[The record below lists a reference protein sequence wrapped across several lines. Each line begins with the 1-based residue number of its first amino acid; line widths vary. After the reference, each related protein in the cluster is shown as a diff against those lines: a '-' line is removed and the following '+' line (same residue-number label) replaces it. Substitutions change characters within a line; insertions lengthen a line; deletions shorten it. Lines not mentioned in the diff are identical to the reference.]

1 VSVLGRTLSGWL
13 GALPLLVIV
22 ALFLVAP
29 IGVLLA
35 RSFITAEGL
44 SLDIWAGLL
53 DSPHTRKALL
63 TSVALGATCA
73 FFSTLIG
80 TPLAWLVS
88 RLTAGPRAA
97 WLGIFNVAAH
107 FGGIGLAFA
116 YVISLGGYGMVTLFA
131 RSLGFDLHPPARD
144 SFAALAITYEY
155 ANIPLFVLL
164 ALPAM
169 GIVRDEWYEAA
180 QTASATR
187 WQFWRRIG
195 LPLLA
200 PFILGG
206 ALLSFTWAIGIY
218 GIAYALAGSSPT
230 VPTRLLTLQ
239 IGQTIA
245 DDAVTGSARAGA
257 LSVLLIVLAVVALAG
272 YRLLVR
278 RGLRWFGGHTPA
290 DAPTRYAAAG
300 PAGGTA
306 AATSRATAQPRTGNW
321 LRRGL
326 FAIVATLLG
335 LPLLALAL
343 YSVATRWTD
352 RALPDGYTLAHWL
365 GAFADDRALNAVL
378 TSLSLSTL
386 TTFLTLALVVP
397 AVYWART
404 VNPRV
409 RAALE
414 TAAAIPFALPFLV
427 IGLALL
433 QFSGMV
439 APSLQGTYPLLL
451 AGYVA
456 VTFPFVYWAVDGAMA
471 AAGVERLS
479 QAAEACGASRRQTIL
494 RVVLPNI
501 RTGLASG
508 AMLAFA
514 TVIGEYALVSVLA
527 SSVNTIPV
535 WSAHVLLDR
544 NNNPGFAPLAVV
556 TLSVFGLLIALALV
570 VSRVTRGQVLRE
582 APSAGEA
589 AG

>member
-1 VSVLGRTLSGWL
+1 MSSLARRLSGWI
-13 GALPLLVIV
+13 GALPLLAVV
-22 ALFLVAP
+22 ALFLIAP

-35 RSFITAEGL
+35 RSFLVAGGF
-44 SLDIWAGLL
+44 SLDIWADLL
-53 DSPHTRKALL
+53 ASPHTRTALL
-63 TSVALGATCA
+63 TSIALGATCA
-73 FFSTLIG
+73 FVSTLIG

-88 RLTAGPRAA
+88 RLAAGPRAA

-116 YVISLGGYGMVTLFA
+116 YVITLGATGMVTLA
-131 RSLGFDLHPPARD
+131 VRSVGVGFDPPAHD

-169 GIVRDEWYEAA
+169 GIIRDEWYEAA

-218 GIAYALAGSSPT
+218 GIAYALAGLSPT
-230 VPTRLLTLQ
+230 LPKRLLTLQ

-257 LSVLLIVLAVVALAG
+257 LSVVLIVIAVVALAG

-278 RGLRWFGGHTPA
+278 RGLRWFGGNAPA
-290 DAPTRYAAAG
+290 EAPGRLAATRPKGVPATASSDAPIA
-300 PAGGTA
+300 
-306 AATSRATAQPRTGNW
+306 PRTGNW

-326 FAIVATLLG
+326 FGVVAIFLG
-335 LPLLALAL
+335 LPLSALAL

-352 RALPDGYTLAHWL
+352 HALPDGYTLSHWL
-365 GAFADDRALNAVL
+365 ETFADARAVSAIL
-378 TSLSLSTL
+378 TSLSLSTV
-386 TTFLTLALVVP
+386 TTLLTLALVVP

-409 RAALE
+409 RVALE

-439 APSLQGTYPLLL
+439 TPMLQGTYPLLL
-451 AGYVA
+451 AGYVT
-456 VTFPFVYWAVDGAMA
+456 VTFPFVYWAIDGAMA

-479 QAAEACGASRRQTIL
+479 QAAEACGASRRQAIV

-501 RTGLASG
+501 RVGLASG
-508 AMLAFA
+508 ALLAFA

-527 SSVNTIPV
+527 SSINTIPV
-535 WSAHVLLDR
+535 WSAHLLLDHAAS
-544 NNNPGFAPLAVV
+544 PGFAPLAVV
-556 TLSVFGLLIALALV
+556 TLSVFGLLLALALV
-570 VSRVTRGQVLRE
+570 VSRLTRGQVLRE
-582 APSAGEA
+582 APEA
-589 AG
+589 LSQ

>member
-1 VSVLGRTLSGWL
+1 MSTLGRRLSGWL
-13 GALPLLVIV
+13 GALPLLVV
-22 ALFLVAP
+22 VGLFLVAP

-35 RSFITAEGL
+35 RSFITADGL
-44 SLDIWAGLL
+44 SLDVWTGLL
-53 DSPHTRKALL
+53 SSPQTNKALL

-73 FFSTLIG
+73 LFSTLIG

-88 RLTAGPRAA
+88 RLAAGPRGA

-116 YVISLGGYGMVTLFA
+116 YVITLGGYGMVTLFG
-131 RSLGFDLHPPARD
+131 RGLGFDLHPPSRD

-169 GIVRDEWYEAA
+169 AIVRDEWYEAA
-180 QTASATR
+180 QTAAATR

-239 IGQTIA
+239 IGQTLA

-278 RGLRWFGGHTPA
+278 RGLRWFGGNAPS
-290 DAPTRYAAAG
+290 DAPTRYAAARASSG
-300 PAGGTA
+300 RPTGSSG
-306 AATSRATAQPRTGNW
+306 ATLVPRTGNW

-326 FAIVATLLG
+326 FAVVALALG
-335 LPLLALAL
+335 LPLLSLAL

-352 RALPDGYTLAHWL
+352 HALPDGYTFRHWL
-365 GAFADDRALNAVL
+365 ETFADDRAISAVL

-386 TTFLTLALVVP
+386 TTILTLALVVP

-409 RAALE
+409 RTALE

-433 QFSGMV
+433 QFSGVV
-439 APSLQGTYPLLL
+439 APGLQGTYPLLL

-456 VTFPFVYWAVDGAMA
+456 VTFPFVYWAIDGAMA

-479 QAAEACGASRRQTIL
+479 QAAEACGASRRQAIL

-508 AMLAFA
+508 TLLAFA

-535 WSAHVLLDR
+535 WSAHLLLDR
-544 NNNPGFAPLAVV
+544 GSNPGFAPLAVV
-556 TLSVFGLLIALALV
+556 TLCVFGLLLALALV
-570 VSRVTRGQVLRE
+570 VSRITRGEVLRE
-582 APSAGEA
+582 APEPLQQ
-589 AG
+589 

>member
-1 VSVLGRTLSGWL
+1 MLGRRLSGWL
-13 GALPLLVIV
+13 GALPLLIVV

-29 IGVLLA
+29 IGFLLA
-35 RSFITAEGL
+35 RSFISADGF
-44 SLDIWAGLL
+44 SLDVWTGLL
-53 DSPHTRKALL
+53 ASPQTRNALF

-73 FFSTLIG
+73 LFSTLIG
-80 TPLAWLVS
+80 TPLAWLIS
-88 RLTAGPRAA
+88 RLAQGPRAA

-116 YVISLGGYGMVTLFA
+116 YVITLGAYGMVTLFV
-131 RSLGFDLHPPARD
+131 RSLGIDVDPPARD

-164 ALPAM
+164 AVPAM
-169 GIVRDEWYEAA
+169 AIVRDEWYEAA

-187 WQFWRRIG
+187 GQFWRRIG

-230 VPTRLLTLQ
+230 LPTRLLTLQ

-278 RGLRWFGGHTPA
+278 RGLRWFGGNAPA
-290 DAPTRYAAAG
+290 AAPIGYAAAG
-300 PAGGTA
+300 TTPGPESTDR
-306 AATSRATAQPRTGNW
+306 AATTAPRTGNW
-321 LRRGL
+321 LRRSL
-326 FAIVATLLG
+326 FAGIAIFLG
-335 LPLLALAL
+335 LPVAALAL
-343 YSVATRWTD
+343 YSVATRWSD
-352 RALPDGYTLAHWL
+352 HALPDGYTLSHWL
-365 GAFADDRALNAVL
+365 ATFTDDRAVSAVM

-386 TTFLTLALVVP
+386 TTILTLILVVP

-404 VNPRV
+404 VNPRI

-414 TAAAIPFALPFLV
+414 TAAALPFALPFLV

-433 QFSGMV
+433 QFSGIV
-439 APSLQGTYPLLL
+439 APALQGTYLLLL

-456 VTFPFVYWAVDGAMA
+456 VTFPFVYWAIDGAMA

-479 QAAEACGASRRQTIL
+479 QAAEACGASRRQQIW

-514 TVIGEYALVSVLA
+514 TVMGEYALVSVLA

-535 WSAHVLLDR
+535 WSAHLMLDR
-544 NNNPGFAPLAVV
+544 VSSPGIAPLAVV
-556 TLSVFGLLIALALV
+556 TLCVFGLLLVLAAV
-570 VSRVTRGQVLRE
+570 VSWITRGRVLRE
-582 APSAGEA
+582 APQALTL
-589 AG
+589 

>member
-1 VSVLGRTLSGWL
+1 MSATGRLLSGWL
-13 GALPLLVIV
+13 GALPLLAVV
-22 ALFLVAP
+22 GLFLVAP
-29 IGVLLA
+29 IAVLLA
-35 RSFITAEGL
+35 RSFVTADGL
-44 SLDIWAGLL
+44 SLDVWSSLL
-53 DSPHTRKALL
+53 DSPQIRKALL
-63 TSVALGATCA
+63 TSIALGATCA
-73 FFSTLIG
+73 VASTLIG
-80 TPLAWLVS
+80 TPLAWLIS
-88 RLTAGPRAA
+88 RLAARPRVA

-116 YVISLGGYGMVTLFA
+116 YVITFGAFGMVTLLLHGLGVDFA
-131 RSLGFDLHPPARD
+131 PPARD

-155 ANIPLFVLL
+155 ANVPLFVLL
-164 ALPAM
+164 MLPAM
-169 GIVRDEWYEAA
+169 GIVRDEWSEAA
-180 QTASATR
+180 QVASATR

-257 LSVLLIVLAVVALAG
+257 LSVLLIVLAVVALAA

-278 RGLRWFGGHTPA
+278 RGLRWFGGHAPA
-290 DAPTRYAAAG
+290 EASATHGTTARRG
-300 PAGGTA
+300 AGGA
-306 AATSRATAQPRTGNW
+306 GDAGNW
-321 LRRGL
+321 LRRAL
-326 FAIVATLLG
+326 FAVVGLLLG
-335 LPLLALAL
+335 LPLLAIGL
-343 YSVATRWTD
+343 YSVATRWTTGV
-352 RALPDGYTLAHWL
+352 LPDGYTLDNWL
-365 GAFADDRALNAVL
+365 TTFADDRAAQAVL

-386 TTFLTLALVVP
+386 TTLLVLALVVP

-409 RAALE
+409 RAVLE

-427 IGLALL
+427 IGLAIL

-439 APSLQGTYPLLL
+439 MPGLQGTYPLLL

-456 VTFPFVYWAVDGAMA
+456 ITFPFVYWAVDGAMA

-479 QAAEACGASRRQTIL
+479 QAAEACGASRRQTIW

-501 RTGLASG
+501 RSGLASG
-508 AMLAFA
+508 ALLAFA

-527 SSVNTIPV
+527 SSINTIPV
-535 WSAHVLLDR
+535 WSAHLLLQRGD
-544 NNNPGFAPLAVV
+544 PGFAPLAVV
-556 TLSVFGLLIALALV
+556 TLSVFALLLVLALI
-570 VSRVTRGQVLRE
+570 VSRLTRGR
-582 APSAGEA
+582 ARRA
-589 AG
+589 AA

>member
-1 VSVLGRTLSGWL
+1 MSVLGRRLSGWL
-13 GALPLLVIV
+13 GALPLLVVV

-35 RSFITAEGL
+35 RSFISADGL
-44 SLDIWAGLL
+44 SLDVWTRLL
-53 DSPHTRKALL
+53 DSPQTHKALL
-63 TSVALGATCA
+63 TSIALGATCA
-73 FFSTLIG
+73 LFSTLIG

-88 RLTAGPRAA
+88 RLAAGPRAA

-116 YVISLGGYGMVTLFA
+116 YVISLGGYGMVTLFV
-131 RSLGFDLHPPARD
+131 RSLGVDLHPPARD
-144 SFAALAITYEY
+144 SFAALVITYEY

-218 GIAYALAGSSPT
+218 GIAYALAGLSPT

-278 RGLRWFGGHTPA
+278 RGLRWFGGHAPA
-290 DAPTRYAAAG
+290 DATKRGSAP
-300 PAGGTA
+300 
-306 AATSRATAQPRTGNW
+306 ATSRTTAEPRTGNW

-326 FAIVATLLG
+326 FGVVAVWLG

-352 RALPDGYTLAHWL
+352 HALPDGYTLSHWL
-365 GAFADDRALNAVL
+365 ETFADDRAITAVL
-378 TSLSLSTL
+378 ASLSLSTL
-386 TTFLTLALVVP
+386 TTILTLVLVVP

-439 APSLQGTYPLLL
+439 APGLQGTYPLLL

-456 VTFPFVYWAVDGAMA
+456 VTFPFVYWAIDGAMA

-479 QAAEACGASRRQTIL
+479 QAAEACGASRRQAIW

-527 SSVNTIPV
+527 SSINTIPV
-535 WSAHVLLDR
+535 WSAHLLLDR
-544 NNNPGFAPLAVV
+544 NNAPGFAPLAVV
-556 TLSVFGLLIALALV
+556 TLCVFGLLLALALV
-570 VSRVTRGQVLRE
+570 VSRITRGQVVRE
-582 APSAGEA
+582 APSAAEA
-589 AG
+589 VS